1 MSQARTVTRYQDIK
15 FRMVKVSI
23 VRKEGYNNWSNHPVP
38 HLNQSLILPKRTM
51 RDKRFADRI
60 ADIRPVF
67 SENRFKVQIDGT
79 ITRMN
84 QPMSPLPDKKNLAGS
99 LLVFLARSV
108 IGGLALAF
116 IILYLWP
123 AVSERFTRQPEAI
136 ADVPAAPVSYA
147 DAVDRTAPSVVSIYT
162 RSVELQQ
169 VSPRLQKILGSSY
182 VARSRQDM
190 GSGVLVSED
199 GYILTNNHV
208 INQVQN
214 ISVGLW
220 DGRFTAAQI
229 VGSDPETDLA
239 VLKIDLSGLPAAP
252 LAEDT
257 NVRVGDVVLAI
268 GNAFGLSHTVTMGII
283 SATGRNDLRSVLYED
298 FIQTDAAIN
307 AGNSGG
313 ALINHLGEVIGI
325 NTRNLGQGQ
334 GAQNIGFAIP
344 IAMAKDV
351 MQQIV
356 ENGSVRRAS
365 LGALFSDLPLSLQTD
380 GSSARRGIQVREVTP
395 NGPAWSAGIR
405 AGDILLSIDGIEI
418 VDARALLLMIAQRQP
433 GGRVEFQVQRGNEV
447 FETYATLIQQPPL
460 R

>member
-1 MSQARTVTRYQDIK
+1 MLGFFI
-15 FRMVKVSI
+15 
-23 VRKEGYNNWSNHPVP
+23 
-38 HLNQSLILPKRTM
+38 
-51 RDKRFADRI
+51 
-60 ADIRPVF
+60 
-67 SENRFKVQIDGT
+67 
-79 ITRMN
+79 
-84 QPMSPLPDKKNLAGS
+84 
-99 LLVFLARSV
+99 RSV
-108 IGGLALAF
+108 IAGLALAF

-123 AVSERFTRQPEAI
+123 NVSERFSQQSAVLTQLP
-136 ADVPAAPVSYA
+136 VAPVSYA

-162 RSVELQQ
+162 TSVELQQ

-182 VARSRQDM
+182 VARKRQDM

-208 INQVQN
+208 INRVQN
-214 ISVGLW
+214 IRVGLW
-220 DGRFTAAQI
+220 DGRFAAAQV

-239 VLKIDLSGLPAAP
+239 VLKIDLEGLPAAP
-252 LAEDT
+252 LAEDSA
-257 NVRVGDVVLAI
+257 VRVGDVVLAI

-325 NTRNLGQGQ
+325 NTRNLSQAQ

-344 IAMAKDV
+344 IAMARDV

-356 ENGSVRRAS
+356 ENGSVRRGS
-365 LGALFSDLPLSLQTD
+365 LGALFSDVPLSLQTD
-380 GSSARRGIQVREVTP
+380 GSSVRRGIQVREVTP

-405 AGDILLSIDGIEI
+405 AGDILLSMDGVE
-418 VDARALLLMIAQRQP
+418 VDDARALLFMIAQRQP
-433 GGRVEFQVQRGNEV
+433 GGRVEFQVQRDNEV

>member
-1 MSQARTVTRYQDIK
+1 
-15 FRMVKVSI
+15 
-23 VRKEGYNNWSNHPVP
+23 
-38 HLNQSLILPKRTM
+38 M
-51 RDKRFADRI
+51 RNKRFADRI
-60 ADIRPVF
+60 ADICTRF
-67 SENRFKVQIDGT
+67 LKKTDIEFKLMEND
-79 ITRMN
+79 RMN
-84 QPMSPLPDKKNLAGS
+84 KADRAVPDRKKTVGS
-99 LLVFLARSV
+99 ILDFLTRSV
-108 IGGLALAF
+108 IAGLALAF

-123 AVSERFTRQPEAI
+123 TVSDRFNPPPEVI
-136 ADVPAAPVSYA
+136 DNVPVAPVSYA

-162 RSVELQQ
+162 RTVELQQ
-169 VSPRLQKILGSSY
+169 VSPRLQKLLGSSY
-182 VARSRQDM
+182 VSRSRQDM

-199 GYILTNNHV
+199 GYILTNSHV
-208 INQVQN
+208 ISQVQN

-220 DGRFTAAQI
+220 DGRFATAQV
-229 VGSDPETDLA
+229 VGNDPETDLA
-239 VLKIDLSGLPAAP
+239 VLKIDLDGLPAAP
-252 LAEDT
+252 LAEDA

-313 ALINHLGEVIGI
+313 ALINYRGEVIGI
-325 NTRNLGQGQ
+325 NTRNLGQMQ

-344 IAMAKDV
+344 IAMARDV

-356 ENGSVRRAS
+356 ENGGVRRGS

-380 GSSARRGIQVREVTP
+380 GSAVRRGIQVRDVTP

-405 AGDILLSIDGIEI
+405 PGDILLTLDGIELD
-418 VDARALLLMIAQRQP
+418 DARALLLMIAQRQP
-433 GGRVEFQVQRGNEV
+433 GSRVEFQVRRGEEM

>member
-1 MSQARTVTRYQDIK
+1 MNRPESNASD
-15 FRMVKVSI
+15 
-23 VRKEGYNNWSNHPVP
+23 RKA
-38 HLNQSLILPKRTM
+38 T
-51 RDKRFADRI
+51 
-60 ADIRPVF
+60 
-67 SENRFKVQIDGT
+67 T
-79 ITRMN
+79 
-84 QPMSPLPDKKNLAGS
+84 GS
-99 LLVFLARSV
+99 VLGFLTRSV
-108 IGGLALAF
+108 IAGLALAF
-116 IILYLWP
+116 IVVYLWP
-123 AVSERFTRQPEAI
+123 SVSERFARQPEASVN
-136 ADVPAAPVSYA
+136 VPAVPMAPVSYA
-147 DAVDRTAPSVVSIYT
+147 DAVDRAAPSVVSIYT
-162 RSVELQQ
+162 RTVELQQ
-169 VSPRLQKILGSSY
+169 VSPRLQKLLGSSY
-182 VARSRQDM
+182 VSRSRQDM

-208 INQVQN
+208 ISQVQN

-220 DGRFTAAQI
+220 DGRFATAQV

-239 VLKIDLSGLPAAP
+239 VLKIELSGLPAAP
-252 LAEDT
+252 LATET

-313 ALINHLGEVIGI
+313 ALINHLGDVIGI
-325 NTRNLGQGQ
+325 NTRNLGQMQ

-356 ENGSVRRAS
+356 ENGSVRRGS
-365 LGALFSDLPLSLQTD
+365 IGALFSDLPLSLQTD
-380 GSSARRGIQVREVTP
+380 GSAVRRGIQVRDVTP

-405 AGDILLSIDGIEI
+405 PGDILLSIDGVE
-418 VDARALLLMIAQRQP
+418 VDDARALLLMLAQRQP
-433 GGRVEFQVQRGNEV
+433 GSRVEFLVQREAEQ

>member
-1 MSQARTVTRYQDIK
+1 
-15 FRMVKVSI
+15 
-23 VRKEGYNNWSNHPVP
+23 
-38 HLNQSLILPKRTM
+38 
-51 RDKRFADRI
+51 
-60 ADIRPVF
+60 
-67 SENRFKVQIDGT
+67 
-79 ITRMN
+79 MN
-84 QPMSPLPDKKNLAGS
+84 QPETQNTGRKSSAGS
-99 LLVFLARSV
+99 LAGFLFRSV
-108 IGGLALAF
+108 VAGLALAF

-123 AVSERFTRQPEAI
+123 AVSERFTQQPRVVTAI
-136 ADVPAAPVSYA
+136 PTAPASYA

-162 RSVELQQ
+162 KTVTRQQ
-169 VSPRLQKILGSSY
+169 VSPRLQKILGTAY
-182 VARSRQDM
+182 VTRSQADM
-190 GSGVLVSED
+190 GSGVIVSED

-220 DGRFTAAQI
+220 DGRFAAAEV

-239 VLKIDLSGLPAAP
+239 VLKVDLDGLPIAP
-252 LAEDT
+252 LAEEV

-313 ALINHLGEVIGI
+313 ALINYRGEVIGI
-325 NTRNLGQGQ
+325 NTRNLGQKQ

-344 IAMAKDV
+344 ITMARDV
-351 MQQIV
+351 MQQIIDS
-356 ENGSVRRAS
+356 GSVRRGW

-380 GSSARRGIQVREVTP
+380 GSAARHGIQVRDVTSG
-395 NGPAWSAGIR
+395 GPAWTAGIR
-405 AGDILLSIDGIEI
+405 QGDILLSIDGVE
-418 VDARALLLMIAQRQP
+418 VGDARALLLVIAQRKP
-433 GGRVEFQVQRGNEV
+433 GSRVELQVQRSDEV

>member
-1 MSQARTVTRYQDIK
+1 
-15 FRMVKVSI
+15 
-23 VRKEGYNNWSNHPVP
+23 
-38 HLNQSLILPKRTM
+38 
-51 RDKRFADRI
+51 
-60 ADIRPVF
+60 
-67 SENRFKVQIDGT
+67 
-79 ITRMN
+79 MN
-84 QPMSPLPDKKNLAGS
+84 QPESQASDKKITAGS
-99 LLVFLARSV
+99 LLGFLLRSV
-108 IGGLALAF
+108 IAGLALSF

-123 AVSERFTRQPEAI
+123 NISERVSRQPEII
-136 ADVPAAPVSYA
+136 ASTPTAPVSYA

-162 RSVELQQ
+162 RTVELQQ
-169 VSPRLQKILGSSY
+169 IPPRLQKHFNSSY
-182 VARSRQDM
+182 LSRSRQDM

-208 INQVQN
+208 VSQVQN

-220 DGRFTAAQI
+220 DGRFATAQV

-239 VLKIDLSGLPAAP
+239 VLKINLNGLPAAP
-252 LAEDT
+252 LAQDAS
-257 NVRVGDVVLAI
+257 VRVGDVVLAI

-283 SATGRNDLRSVLYED
+283 SATGRNDLRSVLYAD

-313 ALINHLGEVIGI
+313 ALINYRGEVIGI
-325 NTRNLGQGQ
+325 STRNLGQAQ

-356 ENGSVRRAS
+356 DSGTVRRGS

-380 GSSARRGIQVREVTP
+380 GSAMRRGTQVRDVTP

-405 AGDILLSIDGIEI
+405 PGDIILSIDAVE
-418 VDARALLLMIAQRQP
+418 VADARALLLMIAQREP
-433 GGRVEFQVQRGNEV
+433 GARVEFQVQRDSEV
-447 FETYATLIQQPPL
+447 FETYATLIQ
-460 R
+460 

>member
-1 MSQARTVTRYQDIK
+1 M
-15 FRMVKVSI
+15 
-23 VRKEGYNNWSNHPVP
+23 
-38 HLNQSLILPKRTM
+38 
-51 RDKRFADRI
+51 
-60 ADIRPVF
+60 
-67 SENRFKVQIDGT
+67 
-79 ITRMN
+79 
-84 QPMSPLPDKKNLAGS
+84 AGS
-99 LLVFLARSV
+99 LLGFLIRSV
-108 IGGLALAF
+108 IAGLALAF
-116 IILYLWP
+116 VVLYLWP
-123 AVSERFTRQPEAI
+123 SVSDRFMPPPQI
-136 ADVPAAPVSYA
+136 INNVPAAPVSYA

-162 RSVELQQ
+162 RTVELQQ
-169 VSPRLQKILGSSY
+169 VSPRLKRLLGSSY
-182 VARSRQDM
+182 VSRSRQDM

-208 INQVQN
+208 VSQVQN

-220 DGRFTAAQI
+220 DGRFATAQV
-229 VGSDPETDLA
+229 VGNDPESDLA

-252 LAEDT
+252 LAEDAS
-257 NVRVGDVVLAI
+257 VRVGDVVLAI

-313 ALINHLGEVIGI
+313 ALINYRGEVIGI
-325 NTRNLGQGQ
+325 NTRNLDQVQ

-356 ENGSVRRAS
+356 ETGSVRRGS
-365 LGALFSDLPLSLQTD
+365 IGALFSDLPLSLQTD
-380 GSSARRGIQVREVTP
+380 GSSVRRGIQVRDVTP

-405 AGDILLSIDGIEI
+405 SGDILLSIDGVE
-418 VDARALLLMIAQRQP
+418 VDDARALLLMLAQRQP
-433 GGRVEFQVQRGNEV
+433 GSRVEFQVQRDSEIFG
-447 FETYATLIQQPPL
+447 TYATLIQQPPL

>member
-1 MSQARTVTRYQDIK
+1 MNEAETQ
-15 FRMVKVSI
+15 VS
-23 VRKEGYNNWSNHPVP
+23 
-38 HLNQSLILPKRTM
+38 
-51 RDKRFADRI
+51 
-60 ADIRPVF
+60 
-67 SENRFKVQIDGT
+67 
-79 ITRMN
+79 
-84 QPMSPLPDKKNLAGS
+84 DKKITAGS
-99 LLVFLARSV
+99 LAVFLLRSV
-108 IGGLALAF
+108 IAGLALAF
-116 IILYLWP
+116 VILYLWP
-123 AVSERFTRQPEAI
+123 NINQRFAPPAELNSN
-136 ADVPAAPVSYA
+136 VPVAPISYA

-162 RSVELQQ
+162 RKVELQQ
-169 VSPRLQKILGSSY
+169 VSPRLQKILGSPY

-190 GSGVLVSED
+190 GSGVLVSTD

-220 DGRFTAAQI
+220 DGRFAAAQI

-252 LAEDT
+252 LAEDA

-313 ALINHLGEVIGI
+313 ALINHRGDVIGI
-325 NTRNLGQGQ
+325 NTRNLGRAQ

-344 IAMAKDV
+344 IAMAESV
-351 MQQIV
+351 MQQII
-356 ENGSVRRAS
+356 ENGSVRRGS

-380 GSSARRGIQVREVTP
+380 GSAVRRGIQVREVTP
-395 NGPAWSAGIR
+395 NGPAWNAGIR
-405 AGDILLSIDGIEI
+405 AGDILLNIDGVE
-418 VDARALLLMIAQRQP
+418 VDDARALLFMIAQRQP
-433 GGRVEFQVQRGNEV
+433 GVRVEFQVQRDAEV

>member
-1 MSQARTVTRYQDIK
+1 MTA
-15 FRMVKVSI
+15 
-23 VRKEGYNNWSNHPVP
+23 
-38 HLNQSLILPKRTM
+38 
-51 RDKRFADRI
+51 
-60 ADIRPVF
+60 
-67 SENRFKVQIDGT
+67 
-79 ITRMN
+79 MN
-84 QPMSPLPDKKNLAGS
+84 QPDTKTSDRKIALAS
-99 LLVFLARSV
+99 LLGFLTRSV
-108 IGGLALAF
+108 IAGLALAF
-116 IILYLWP
+116 IILYFWP
-123 AVSERFTRQPEAI
+123 SVSERFTP
-136 ADVPAAPVSYA
+136 PAEVVNNAPPAPVSYA

-162 RSVELQQ
+162 RTVELQQ
-169 VSPRLQKILGSSY
+169 VSPRLQKLLGSSY
-182 VARSRQDM
+182 ISRSRQDM

-208 INQVQN
+208 ISQVQN

-220 DGRFTAAQI
+220 DGRFAVAQI

-239 VLKIDLSGLPAAP
+239 VLKIELSGLPAAP
-252 LAEDT
+252 LAEDA

-313 ALINHLGEVIGI
+313 ALINYRGEVIGI
-325 NTRNLGQGQ
+325 NTRNLDQMQ

-356 ENGSVRRAS
+356 ENGSVRRGS
-365 LGALFSDLPLSLQTD
+365 IGALFSDLPLAIQTD
-380 GSSARRGIQVREVTP
+380 GSAVRRGVQVRDVTP

-405 AGDILLSIDGIEI
+405 PGDILLSIDGID
-418 VDARALLLMIAQRQP
+418 VDDARGLLLMIAQRQP
-433 GGRVEFQVQRGNEV
+433 GSRVEFHVLRNSEV

>member
-1 MSQARTVTRYQDIK
+1 MTEMNDQK
-15 FRMVKVSI
+15 
-23 VRKEGYNNWSNHPVP
+23 P
-38 HLNQSLILPKRTM
+38 QSKRTNNSVLS
-51 RDKRFADRI
+51 I
-60 ADIRPVF
+60 AGF
-67 SENRFKVQIDGT
+67 
-79 ITRMN
+79 
-84 QPMSPLPDKKNLAGS
+84 
-99 LLVFLARSV
+99 LLRSV
-108 IGGLALAF
+108 IAGLALAF
-116 IILYLWP
+116 VVLYLWP
-123 AVSERFTRQPEAI
+123 NLSARLAQQPSATPAPPEIFT
-136 ADVPAAPVSYA
+136 SYA

-162 RSVELQQ
+162 KSVELQQ
-169 VSPRLQKILGSSY
+169 VSPRLQKILGSQY
-182 VARSRQDM
+182 IARSRQNM

-208 INQVQN
+208 ISRVQN

-220 DGRFTAAQI
+220 DGRFAEAQV

-239 VLKIDLSGLPAAP
+239 VLKIELTGLPAAP
-252 LAEDT
+252 LAEET
-257 NVRVGDVVLAI
+257 ALRVGDVVLAI

-313 ALINHLGEVIGI
+313 ALINYRGDVIGI
-325 NTRNLGQGQ
+325 STRNLGQAQ

-356 ENGSVRRAS
+356 ENGTVRRGW
-365 LGALFSDLPLSLQTD
+365 LGALFSDLPLSQQTD
-380 GSSARRGIQVREVTP
+380 GSSSRRGIQVRDVTTG
-395 NGPAWSAGIR
+395 GPAWTAGIR
-405 AGDILLSIDGIEI
+405 AGDTLLSLDGVEI
-418 VDARALLLMIAQRQP
+418 GDARALLLVIAQRQP
-433 GGRVEFQVQRGNEV
+433 GSRVEFQVQRDSEV

>member
-1 MSQARTVTRYQDIK
+1 MT
-15 FRMVKVSI
+15 
-23 VRKEGYNNWSNHPVP
+23 G
-38 HLNQSLILPKRTM
+38 
-51 RDKRFADRI
+51 
-60 ADIRPVF
+60 
-67 SENRFKVQIDGT
+67 
-79 ITRMN
+79 MN
-84 QPMSPLPDKKNLAGS
+84 QAEKMPSDRKTTAGS
-99 LLVFLARSV
+99 LLSFVIRSV
-108 IGGLALAF
+108 IAGLALAF

-123 AVSERFTRQPEAI
+123 TVSDRFMQQPEDSNNI
-136 ADVPAAPVSYA
+136 SAAPVSYA

-162 RSVELQQ
+162 RTVELQQ
-169 VSPRLQKILGSSY
+169 VSPRLQKLLGSSY
-182 VARSRQDM
+182 VSRSRQDM

-214 ISVGLW
+214 IFVGLW
-220 DGRFTAAQI
+220 DGRLATAQV

-239 VLKIDLSGLPAAP
+239 VLKIDLSGLPTAP
-252 LAEDT
+252 LAEDA

-283 SATGRNDLRSVLYED
+283 SATGRNLRSALYED

-313 ALINHLGEVIGI
+313 ALINYRGEVIGI
-325 NTRNLGQGQ
+325 NTRNLDQMQ

-344 IAMAKDV
+344 IALAKNV

-356 ENGSVRRAS
+356 ENGSVRRGS
-365 LGALFSDLPLSLQTD
+365 IGAVFSDLPLSLQTD
-380 GSSARRGIQVREVTP
+380 GSAMRRGIQVRDITP

-405 AGDILLSIDGIEI
+405 PGDILLSLDGVE
-418 VDARALLLMIAQRQP
+418 VDDARALLLMIAQRQP
-433 GGRVEFQVQRGNEV
+433 GSRVEFRVLRDAEI

>member
-1 MSQARTVTRYQDIK
+1 ML
-15 FRMVKVSI
+15 
-23 VRKEGYNNWSNHPVP
+23 G
-38 HLNQSLILPKRTM
+38 
-51 RDKRFADRI
+51 
-60 ADIRPVF
+60 
-67 SENRFKVQIDGT
+67 
-79 ITRMN
+79 
-84 QPMSPLPDKKNLAGS
+84 
-99 LLVFLARSV
+99 FLGRSV
-108 IGGLALAF
+108 IAGLALAF
-116 IILYLWP
+116 VILYLWP
-123 AVSERFTRQPEAI
+123 SISERFTHQPEGSNNAP
-136 ADVPAAPVSYA
+136 PALVSFA

-162 RSVELQQ
+162 RTVELQQ
-169 VSPRLQKILGSSY
+169 VSPRLQKLLGSSY
-182 VARSRQDM
+182 VSRSRQDM

-208 INQVQN
+208 ISRVQN

-220 DGRFTAAQI
+220 DGRFATAQV

-239 VLKIDLSGLPAAP
+239 VLKIELNGLPAAP

-268 GNAFGLSHTVTMGII
+268 GNAFGLSHTVTMGIV

-307 AGNSGG
+307 EGNSGG
-313 ALINHLGEVIGI
+313 ALINYRGEVIGI
-325 NTRNLGQGQ
+325 NTRNLGQMQ

-356 ENGSVRRAS
+356 ENGTVRRGS
-365 LGALFSDLPLSLQTD
+365 IGALFSDLPLSLQTD
-380 GSSARRGIQVREVTP
+380 GSAVRRGIHVRDVTL
-395 NGPAWSAGIR
+395 NGPAWNAGIR
-405 AGDILLSIDGIEI
+405 PGDILLSIDGAE
-418 VDARALLLMIAQRQP
+418 VDDARALLLMIAQRPP
-433 GGRVEFQVQRGNEV
+433 GERVEFQVSRDTEI

>member
-1 MSQARTVTRYQDIK
+1 
-15 FRMVKVSI
+15 
-23 VRKEGYNNWSNHPVP
+23 
-38 HLNQSLILPKRTM
+38 
-51 RDKRFADRI
+51 
-60 ADIRPVF
+60 
-67 SENRFKVQIDGT
+67 
-79 ITRMN
+79 MN
-84 QPMSPLPDKKNLAGS
+84 QPDIRSARPKTRPGA
-99 LLVFLARSV
+99 LLGFFIRS
-108 IGGLALAF
+108 IIAGLALAF
-116 IILYLWP
+116 VILYLWP
-123 AVSERFTRQPEAI
+123 SASKWQTGQPENGSVQTAT
-136 ADVPAAPVSYA
+136 VPEAPVSYA

-162 RSVELQQ
+162 RTVELQQ
-169 VSPRLQKILGSSY
+169 VSPRLQRILGSSY

-208 INQVQN
+208 ISRVQN

-220 DGRFTAAQI
+220 DGRFAAAQV

-239 VLKIDLSGLPAAP
+239 VLKIDFDGLPAAP
-252 LAEDT
+252 LAEGSS
-257 NVRVGDVVLAI
+257 VRVGDVVLAI

-313 ALINHLGEVIGI
+313 ALINHRGEVIGI
-325 NTRNLGQGQ
+325 NTRNLGQAQ

-356 ENGSVRRAS
+356 ENGSVRRGW

-380 GSSARRGIQVREVTP
+380 GVSARRGIQVRDVTP
-395 NGPAWSAGIR
+395 GGPAWSAGIR
-405 AGDILLSIDGIEI
+405 PGDILLTLDGTP
-418 VDARALLLMIAQRQP
+418 VDDARALLLVIAQRQP
-433 GGRVEFQVQRGNEV
+433 GGRVELQVQRNTEI

>member
-1 MSQARTVTRYQDIK
+1 MT
-15 FRMVKVSI
+15 
-23 VRKEGYNNWSNHPVP
+23 G
-38 HLNQSLILPKRTM
+38 
-51 RDKRFADRI
+51 
-60 ADIRPVF
+60 
-67 SENRFKVQIDGT
+67 
-79 ITRMN
+79 MN
-84 QPMSPLPDKKNLAGS
+84 QPETKASDRKTSAGS
-99 LLVFLARSV
+99 MLGFLGRSV
-108 IGGLALAF
+108 IAGLALAF
-116 IILYLWP
+116 VILYLWP
-123 AVSERFTRQPEAI
+123 SISERFTHQPEDLNNAP
-136 ADVPAAPVSYA
+136 PALVSFA

-162 RSVELQQ
+162 RTVELQQ
-169 VSPRLQKILGSSY
+169 VSPRLQKLLGSSY
-182 VARSRQDM
+182 VSRSRQDM

-208 INQVQN
+208 ISRVQN

-220 DGRFTAAQI
+220 DGRFATAQV

-239 VLKIDLSGLPAAP
+239 VLKIELNGLPAAP
-252 LAEDT
+252 LAEDA

-313 ALINHLGEVIGI
+313 ALINYRGEVIGI
-325 NTRNLGQGQ
+325 NTRNLGQMQ

-344 IAMAKDV
+344 IVMAKDV

-356 ENGSVRRAS
+356 ENGTVRRGS
-365 LGALFSDLPLSLQTD
+365 IGALFSDLPLSLQTD
-380 GSSARRGIQVREVTP
+380 GSAVRRGIQVRDVTL
-395 NGPAWSAGIR
+395 NGPAWNAGIR
-405 AGDILLSIDGIEI
+405 PGDILLSIDGAE
-418 VDARALLLMIAQRQP
+418 VDDARALLLMIAQRPP
-433 GGRVEFQVQRGNEV
+433 GERVEFQVSRDTEI